1 MKKTILAALVLLLC
15 CLCLPALAVEY
26 NAGGIYTV
34 RYDESTYRIDDTAY
48 LNENTDEYSWLFM
61 LYNSTE
67 DIFIDA
73 AMEVIP
79 EFEGITLFSADAQGR
94 SDYLAATL
102 DAFAD
107 QDIQYLTT
115 ITAGEWQIPFYVYS
129 MTDEDGSFLY
139 AETIVNGCAIHFN
152 ANHPNSS
159 ELSDALLPALE
170 ELLLTFAPVV
180 PGE

>member
-1 MKKTILAALVLLLC
+1 MKKTFLAALVLLLC
-15 CLCLPALAVEY
+15 SLCLPALAVEY
-26 NAGGIYTV
+26 NAGGIYTI
-34 RYDESTYRIDDTAY
+34 RYDENTYRIDDTAY

-61 LYNSTE
+61 LYNQQE

-73 AMEVIP
+73 AMELIP
-79 EFEGITLFSADAQGR
+79 EFEGTTLFSADAQTL

-107 QDIQYLTT
+107 QDIQHLVT
-115 ITAGEWQIPFYVYS
+115 ITAGGRQIPFYVYS

-139 AETIVNGCAIHFN
+139 AETVVNGCSIYFN
-152 ANHPNSS
+152 VNHPNSS
-159 ELSDALLPALE
+159 QLSDALLPALE
-170 ELLLTFAPVV
+170 ELLITFAPVI